1 MPEQMTEERLR
12 KLEVQNAEILLL
24 LRGLSE
30 KVEGRMAA
38 SDSWRDKV
46 ERILV
51 GDGNG
56 QKGHN
61 VRLDRLE
68 QAQERQ
74 KWATRTV
81 GAGVMLLV
89 LKAVAGLLGAS

>member
-12 KLEVQNAEILLL
+12 KLEVQNAEILAL
-24 LRGLSE
+24 LRTLSE
-30 KVEGRMAA
+30 KMETRIAA
-38 SDSWRDKV
+38 TDAWRERVD
-46 ERILV
+46 RILV

-56 QKGHN
+56 VKGHN

-74 KWATRTV
+74 KWLTRTV
-81 GAGVMLLV
+81 AAGVILLA
-89 LKAVAGLLGAS
+89 LKALAGLAA